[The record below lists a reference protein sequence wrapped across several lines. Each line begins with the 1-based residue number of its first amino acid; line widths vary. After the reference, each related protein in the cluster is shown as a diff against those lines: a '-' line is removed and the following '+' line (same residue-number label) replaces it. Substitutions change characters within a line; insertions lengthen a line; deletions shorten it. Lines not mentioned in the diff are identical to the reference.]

1 MTFPEKNAH
10 LLSKT
15 MLGNTLF
22 TSPLLLV
29 PPNPKWDKPLIDSVS
44 RITVECRFWLDEG

>member
-1 MTFPEKNAH
+1 MTFPAKNAH

-22 TSPLLLV
+22 TSPFLLV
-29 PPNPKWDKPLIDSVS
+29 PPNPKRDKTLIDSVS